1 MLSKS
6 LLVPER
12 KRILKPPFA
21 WIDRRFLFGG
31 FLAEL
36 SPPENL
42 LYFFLVL
49 AADRDGL
56 SFYSYDKIC
65 QLLSFDVDVYLEA
78 RNGLMAKGLMA
89 FDGQLFQVLVL
100 PKMVPPRPMPPPVT
114 GVNLPPEA
122 QSLAQIFAQL
132 GQSTSRYQESTS
144 PSLRLGETQN
154 SSTKILAKHS

>member
-6 LLVPER
+6 LIAPER

-65 QLLSFDVDVYLEA
+65 QVLSLEVDSYIEA
-78 RNGLMAKGLMA
+78 RKGLMAKGLLA
-89 FDGQLFQVLVL
+89 FDGQIFQVLAL
-100 PKMVPPRPMPPPVT
+100 PKEVPRRMPQPVT
-114 GVNLPPEA
+114 GVSLSPQA

-132 GQSTSRYQESTS
+132 GQSACPHQESTS
-144 PSLRLGETQN
+144 PSRCPCQTQN

>member
-6 LLVPER
+6 LIVPER

-21 WIDRRFLFGG
+21 WIDRRVLFGG

-36 SPPENL
+36 TPSENL

-65 QLLSFDVDVYLEA
+65 QLLSLDVDTYIEA
-78 RNGLMAKGLMA
+78 RHGLMAKGLLA
-89 FDGQLFQVLVL
+89 FDGQFFQLLAL
-100 PKMVPPRPMPPPVT
+100 PKMVPRRMPPPVT
-114 GVNLPPEA
+114 GVSLPPEA
-122 QSLAQIFAQL
+122 QPLAQIFAQL
-132 GQSTSRYQESTS
+132 GKSTYAHQESPS
-144 PSLRLGETQN
+144 PSRRQCETQN
-154 SSTKILAKHS
+154 SSAKILAKHS

>member
-6 LLVPER
+6 LIAPER
-12 KRILKPPFA
+12 KRVLKPPFA

-36 SPPENL
+36 TPPENL

-65 QLLSFDVDVYLEA
+65 QLLSLDVDTYIAA
-78 RNGLMAKGLMA
+78 RNGLMAKGLIA
-89 FDGQLFQVLVL
+89 FDGRFFQVLAL
-100 PKMVPPRPMPPPVT
+100 PKELPRRMPTPVT
-114 GVNLPPEA
+114 NVCFPPEA
-122 QSLAQIFAQL
+122 QSLAQIFAHL
-132 GQSTSRYQESTS
+132 GQSTRPDQESTS
-144 PSLRLGETQN
+144 PALPQGQTQN